1 MAAYT
6 TIDNPELYFNTVVFT
21 GDVVDGD
28 GTYHDQAVTGV
39 GFEPDLLW
47 HKGVTGARPHYI
59 VDSVRG
65 QGGSPTE
72 MKHISSSAT
81 AEETTTN
88 TNGHIKSLDSDGWT
102 AVSGSD
108 SSSRANNSCLNGE
121 KYVGWCWKSGDSNT
135 AVSASGTGNGCVNA
149 CTHRANTTSKFSII
163 KYTGRNDEIS
173 NGQHTRVTH
182 GLGTKPDYIIIKD
195 LDGAQDWC
203 VVKGTD
209 NDMNMRLNS
218 NAAPSGSLFTG
229 NQNGSTTTYF
239 QVGNETMVNYNIRDF
254 VAYAWT
260 SVQGFS
266 KFGTYRGNSSSDG
279 VFVYLG
285 FKPAFFMVKSNATEE
300 WEIIDNKRV
309 NSFNPIAGILKPNS
323 NNAEETGNNICDFLS
338 NGVKFRHSDGR
349 HNSSSH
355 DTYYMAFAEA
365 PFVNSNGVPCNAR

>member
-121 KYVGWCWKSGDSNT
+121 KYVGWCWKESADAGFDI
-135 AVSASGTGNGCVNA
+135 VSWTGNGSSQNISHSLSAVPHFMITKNRSA
-149 CTHRANTTSKFSII
+149 TGDWSTYHKFGGGTKTFYLSNSDAIGTTISPWNNTDPTSSVFTVGGGAYTNGDGNSII
-163 KYTGRNDEIS
+163 GY
-173 NGQHTRVTH
+173 
-182 GLGTKPDYIIIKD
+182 L
-195 LDGAQDWC
+195 
-203 VVKGTD
+203 
-209 NDMNMRLNS
+209 
-218 NAAPSGSLFTG
+218 
-229 NQNGSTTTYF
+229 
-239 QVGNETMVNYNIRDF
+239 
-254 VAYAWT
+254 WT
-260 SVQGFS
+260 EKQGYS
-266 KFGTYRGNSSSDG
+266 KFGSYTGNGSATDG
-279 VFVYLG
+279 IFVYLG
-285 FKPAFFMVKSNATEE
+285 FKPAWLLVKQSSAAGEG
-300 WEIIDNKRV
+300 WYMWDNKRSSSGGA
-309 NSFNPIAGILKPNS
+309 NENNRYLIAS
-323 NNAEETGNNICDFLS
+323 ANNAEGTLGVDCDFLS
-338 NGVKFRHSDGR
+338 NGFKHYYSGDASNG
-349 HNSSSH
+349 SS
-355 DTYYMAFAEA
+355 DTYIYMAFAEA
-365 PFVNSNGVPCNAR
+365 PFVNSEGVPCNAK